1 MGKNFSLNC
10 CSPELYPNMAA
21 NEDEIKGT
29 NKPKTKLAF
38 DEDDQKSKNSN
49 PMMNTRSSEFK
60 GRPSTA
66 SQFILDDYEVS
77 VHILLGQNYYYTL
90 CQNEDITEFYKPL
103 ESFSINSL
111 VHIVYAIYEI
121 TVNLI
126 DTVQTKKVLEFYKE
140 KLTDFFEDE
149 IKFHTDIGERG
160 EYIKAISNLA
170 EAYHYFKYWL
180 SGQKGAYIIFFWEK
194 VPDKEEYFFDKINE
208 TRASLIKLLGS
219 NNNH

>member
-1 MGKNFSLNC
+1 MGNNFSLNC
-10 CSPELYPNMAA
+10 CSPDLYPNMAA
-21 NEDEIKGT
+21 NEREIQGA
-29 NKPKTKLAF
+29 NKPRTKLSF
-38 DEDDQKSKNSN
+38 DEDDKRSKNSN
-49 PMMNTRSSEFK
+49 QMNTNSSDIK

-90 CQNEDITEFYKPL
+90 CQNEDIAEFFKPL

-121 TVNLI
+121 SVNLI
-126 DTVQTKKVLEFYKE
+126 DTVQTKKILEFYKS
-140 KLTDFFEDE
+140 KLNDFFEDE

-160 EYIKAISNLA
+160 EYIKAICYLA
-170 EAYHYFKYWL
+170 EVYHYFKYWL
-180 SGQKGAYIIFFWEK
+180 SGQKGAYIIYFWEK

-208 TRASLIKLLGS
+208 IRSILIKLLGS
-219 NNNH
+219 NMQ